1 MKQAQALEILKQGY
15 HVFLTGQAGA
25 GKTHLLNQY
34 INYLHKHGV
43 AVAITASTGIAAT
56 HMNGTTIHSW
66 AGIGIHSDMDD
77 KALQFLKRKDT
88 LVERLKAVNVLII
101 DEVSMLHAKQLDLIN
116 KVLRYIREDPSPFG
130 GVQVI
135 LSGDF
140 FQLPP
145 IGEKYESTKDKF
157 AFMSQVWI
165 ELAHQTINGSPAIKV
180 CYLSEQFRQ
189 NDDNKFGLNDIL
201 NQIRTQSVS
210 QNAIDTLLATKNNA
224 IDINRTRLYTHNINV
239 DKINQDELDKL
250 DGKAYDFIAIAMGDK
265 ELLKALKKN
274 ARTPEILTLKKGAK
288 VMFTKN
294 NIQDNVFNGSMGEVV
309 GFTKKDDDEL
319 PKVKL
324 NDGRVLVVAF
334 DNWSIDSEDGVP
346 LASYTQIPLCLA
358 WAITIHKS
366 QGMTLEAAEI
376 DLSKTFELGQGYV
389 ALSRIRNL
397 DGLKLHGL
405 NHKSLQLDSFA
416 AAANRRFLNLSD
428 ECETW
433 LNHLDHQTIA
443 DAQAKFLENNA
454 NKENKKTTNA
464 NEPNSI
470 DQTLA
475 LIKQKKTIAQI
486 AKERGLATSTIIEHL
501 GKLTKNQRLSTEAIS
516 HLAPSDTVLTQV
528 KSALASLDNKNSD
541 DIKLRPI
548 YDQLNASVD
557 FQTLRLALIFIRA
570 DSDFNDDN

>member
-1 MKQAQALEILKQGY
+1 MKQSQALEILKQGY

-34 INYLHKHGV
+34 IDYLHKHGV

-145 IGEKYESTKDKF
+145 IGEKHESTKDKF

-201 NQIRTQSVS
+201 NQIRTQHVS
-210 QNAIDTLLATKNNA
+210 QTAIETLLATKNNA

-294 NIQDNVFNGSMGEVV
+294 NIQDNVFNGSMGEIV

-433 LNHLDHQTIA
+433 LNNLDPQTIS
-443 DAQAKFLENNA
+443 DAQAKFLQKNA
-454 NKENKKTTNA
+454 SKHNHKTTT

-475 LIKQKKTIAQI
+475 LIKQNKTIAQI

-501 GKLTKNQRLSTEAIS
+501 GKLIKNQRLSTEAIS

-528 KSALASLDNKNSD
+528 KSALASLDYQNSD

-557 FQTLRLALIFIRA
+557 FQTLRLALIFISA
-570 DSDFNDDN
+570 DSDSSDDN

>member
-1 MKQAQALEILKQGY
+1 MKQSQALEILKQGY

-34 INYLHKHGV
+34 INYLHEHGV

-145 IGEKYESTKDKF
+145 IGEKHESTKDKF

-165 ELAHQTINGSPAIKV
+165 ELAHQSINGSPAIKV

-189 NDDNKFGLNDIL
+189 NDDDKFGLNDIL

-239 DKINQDELDKL
+239 DKINQDELEKL

-294 NIQDNVFNGSMGEVV
+294 NSQDNVFNGSMGEIV
-309 GFTKKDDDEL
+309 GFTKKDDEEL

-416 AAANRRFLNLSD
+416 AAANRRFLSLSD
-428 ECETW
+428 ECENW
-433 LNHLDHQTIA
+433 LNNLDHQTIS
-443 DAQAKFLENNA
+443 DAQAKFLQKNG
-454 NKENKKTTNA
+454 NKHNHKTTT

-475 LIKQKKTIAQI
+475 LFKQNKTIAQI

-501 GKLTKNQRLSTEAIS
+501 GKLIKNQRLSTEAIS

-528 KSALASLDNKNSD
+528 KSALASLDYQNSD

-557 FQTLRLALIFIRA
+557 FQTLRLALIFIDA
-570 DSDFNDDN
+570 DSDGSNDN

>member
-145 IGEKYESTKDKF
+145 IGEKHESTKDKF

-189 NDDNKFGLNDIL
+189 NDDDKFGLNDIL

-210 QNAIDTLLATKNNA
+210 QTAIETLLATKNNA

-294 NIQDNVFNGSMGEVV
+294 NIQDNVFNGSMGEIV

-397 DGLKLHGL
+397 NGLKLHGL

-433 LNHLDHQTIA
+433 LNSLDRQTIS

-454 NKENKKTTNA
+454 SKENNKYSNKTTVPA

-470 DQTLA
+470 DQTLE
-475 LIKQKKTIAQI
+475 LIKQKKDH
-486 AKERGLATSTIIEHL
+486 RS
-501 GKLTKNQRLSTEAIS
+501 NRQRTGAC
-516 HLAPSDTVLTQV
+516 
-528 KSALASLDNKNSD
+528 N
-541 DIKLRPI
+541 
-548 YDQLNASVD
+548 LNHH
-557 FQTLRLALIFIRA
+557 
-570 DSDFNDDN
+570 